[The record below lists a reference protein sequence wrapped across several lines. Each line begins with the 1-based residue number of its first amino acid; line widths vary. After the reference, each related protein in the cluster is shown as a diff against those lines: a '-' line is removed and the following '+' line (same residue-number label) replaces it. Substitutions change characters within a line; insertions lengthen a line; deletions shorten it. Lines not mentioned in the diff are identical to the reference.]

1 MQYVYIVTIALHV
14 VTGVY
19 WAGST
24 ITLAR
29 APEIQAEKFFGS
41 QMGAAVVAMLTG
53 LLLWHF
59 FHGPNFGPMEQV
71 LALGA
76 LSAVAAAGVQ
86 GAFVGSARRKLASAN
101 QSEQASLRTRMA
113 KGQRIAAGLLVITVI
128 CMAIARLV

>member
-1 MQYVYIVTIALHV
+1 MQYVYIVTIAFHV

-19 WAGST
+19 WAGSA

-29 APEIQAEKFFGS
+29 APEIQAERFFSS
-41 QMGAAVVAMLTG
+41 QMGAAVVAVLTG

-59 FHGPNFGPMEQV
+59 FHGSNFGPMEQV

-86 GAFVGSARRKLASAN
+86 GAFIGSARRKLAGAS
-101 QSEQASLRTRMA
+101 QGEQASLRTRMA
-113 KGQRIAAGLLVITVI
+113 KGQRIAAGLLVLTLV
-128 CMAIARLV
+128 CMAIARFV

>member
-19 WAGST
+19 WAGSA

-29 APEIQAEKFFGS
+29 APEIQAERFFSS
-41 QMGAAVVAMLTG
+41 QMGAAVVAVITG

-59 FHGPNFGPMEQV
+59 FHGSNFGPME
-71 LALGA
+71 LGA

-86 GAFVGSARRKLASAN
+86 GAFIGSARRKLAGAS
-101 QSEQASLRTRMA
+101 QGEQASLRTRMA
-113 KGQRIAAGLLVITVI
+113 KGQRIAAGLLVLTLV
-128 CMAIARLV
+128 CMAIARFV